1 MLKVGADVKLVA
13 QQIRSETGKTV
24 INKQIHNIKQK
35 YQKMEENYTGDDV
48 EDVKNVRILMK
59 KSKKLITI

>member
-24 INKQIHNIKQK
+24 INKRIHNIKQK
-35 YQKMEENYTGDDV
+35 YQKMKENYTGDDV
-48 EDVKNVRILMK
+48 EDVKNI
-59 KSKKLITI
+59 